1 MEIVARQPE
10 QPTSR
15 PAIITT
21 HTPPKTRFP
30 LQETLSE
37 SFPQPD
43 RSRLLKNTGSKN
55 QRASL
60 GSIRPLRTKIS
71 FPIRWSRR

>member
-1 MEIVARQPE
+1 MEIVARRPE
-10 QPTSR
+10 QPTSCQ
-15 PAIITT
+15 ATITT
-21 HTPPKTRFP
+21 HTSPKTRFP

-37 SFPQPD
+37 SFPQPH
-43 RSRLLKNTGSKN
+43 RSRLLKNTGGKN

>member
-10 QPTSR
+10 QLTSR
-15 PAIITT
+15 PATITT
-21 HTPPKTRFP
+21 QTPPKTSFP
-30 LQETLSE
+30 LQETLSK
-37 SFPQPD
+37 SFPQPH
-43 RSRLLKNTGSKN
+43 RSRLLKNTGGKN

-60 GSIRPLRTKIS
+60 GSDAPRRTKIS